1 MDHKSAPEETAPH
14 RHAPL
19 ALWRIAQ
26 GFLNVLYATFGAPEE
41 VAARHTLTRHAHALM
56 ASWLRAAE
64 MLMRRLLLIEA
75 AAYPKPNIRPLLY
88 EKRVRMRKLMGFSPD
103 EPGKWRVSFRC
114 FSAPSGVTHTQ
125 TQKAC
130 DVRKASAVGVC
141 HPRRRRISRE
151 DRWSYENFKPATL
164 RSAWPLAERFEA
176 LIRVFNDPTK
186 YAQRLA
192 RRLRTTPHRV
202 VEVLNYTEDSWD
214 RVGREHRG
222 ELEAEVRQAIK
233 TLNSS

>member
-1 MDHKSAPEETAPH
+1 MDHKPAPEDTAPH

-19 ALWRIAQ
+19 ALWRIVQ

-56 ASWLRAAE
+56 AAWLRAAE

-88 EKRVRMRKLMGFSPD
+88 KKRTRVRKLMGFSPD
-103 EPGKWRVSFRC
+103 EPEKWRVSFRC
-114 FSAPSGVTHTQ
+114 FSAVLSGVTHTQ
-125 TQKAC
+125 TQKAR
-130 DVRKASAVGVC
+130 DVRKVSAMGVC
-141 HPRRRRISRE
+141 HPIVCHPRE
-151 DRWSYENFKPATL
+151 PTTL
-164 RSAWPLAERFEA
+164 RSAWPLAERYEA

-192 RRLRTTPHRV
+192 RRLHATPHRV
-202 VEVLNYTEDSWD
+202 VEVLDYSEESWA
-214 RVGREHRG
+214 RVGREHRD
-222 ELEAEVRQAIK
+222 EIEAEVRQAIR